1 MTTQSVHLGHDELS
15 VVAAL
20 QDFESVLSASRFAI
34 RVNGFWR
41 RMERQVYSG
50 RLNTLRGSFGSSF
63 YKDFAAANP
72 TLRVRLEQ
80 PSDMP
85 ALDHAGVASGARP
98 ADGAGLGCAGH
109 EGDSGTGAAA

>member
-72 TLRVRLEQ
+72 TLGVRLEQ
-80 PSDMP
+80 PSCVP
-85 ALDHAGVASGARP
+85 ALGP
-98 ADGAGLGCAGH
+98 P
-109 EGDSGTGAAA
+109 GAARGTTPAVPAALLSARH